1 MKVYEKLPLN
11 LRSNHLGLEFIH
23 FQGGYLSMKY
33 DSLLMK
39 EIIALSNLF
48 YLKQEQLNLIQ
59 SYFPLPYCTVTSFL
73 KRGFSRLCD
82 IISKN
87 LQKIKCIFNK
97 IEIVTVFVERVSTTR
112 RYHIVS

>member
-1 MKVYEKLPLN
+1 
-11 LRSNHLGLEFIH
+11 
-23 FQGGYLSMKY
+23 MKY

-39 EIIALSNLF
+39 EIITLSNLF

-59 SYFPLPYCTVTSFL
+59 SYFPLPHCAVASFL

-82 IISKN
+82 IVSKD
-87 LQKIKCIFNK
+87 LQKIKRKIKRIFNK
-97 IEIVTVFVERVSTTR
+97 IEIVTVFVEQVSTIR